1 MILSGW
7 GNFPKIDSSLTSL
20 YPKKPFITS
29 GNFRSYGDAAL
40 FENVYSNLKNN
51 RLISFDD
58 STGLLTCESGIL
70 LSEILDLFV
79 PKGWFLNV
87 SPGTKF
93 VTIGGALSSDVHGKN
108 HHKYG
113 CFSESVLSFKI
124 LLPNGEIKKCT
135 RQKNSDFFHATIGGM
150 GLTGLITEVSFYLKK
165 INSVWIKEKI
175 IKTENL
181 SETFEVFEEH
191 SSSEYSV
198 AWIDCLAKDKNIGK
212 SIIMLGEFD
221 NDGDLNYKI
230 KKSIPIPKKFPS
242 FILNSLS
249 IKIFN
254 KMYYHKNFSSMSVSR
269 ISIEKFFYPLDTL
282 KNWNRI
288 YGKNGFIQF
297 QFILP
302 KDFSYPVLT
311 NILKEIS
318 KKSLGSFL
326 AVLKLYGPS
335 NKNWLSFP
343 IEGYSLAMD
352 FKIQPKLFKFICEL
366 TDLVV
371 KNGGRVYLAKDALMN
386 LNQFNDSYP
395 NADLFREFR
404 IDNKLNLFY
413 NSIQSKRLNL

>member
-1 MILSGW
+1 
-7 GNFPKIDSSLTSL
+7 
-20 YPKKPFITS
+20 
-29 GNFRSYGDAAL
+29 
-40 FENVYSNLKNN
+40 
-51 RLISFDD
+51 
-58 STGLLTCESGIL
+58 
-70 LSEILDLFV
+70 
-79 PKGWFLNV
+79 
-87 SPGTKF
+87 
-93 VTIGGALSSDVHGKN
+93 
-108 HHKYG
+108 
-113 CFSESVLSFKI
+113 
-124 LLPNGEIKKCT
+124 
-135 RQKNSDFFHATIGGM
+135 M

-198 AWIDCLAKDKNIGK
+198 AWIDCLAKDRNIGR

-221 NDGDLNYKI
+221 NDGDLNYKR
-230 KKSIPIPKKFPS
+230 KKSISIPKKFPS

-254 KMYYHKNFSSMSVSR
+254 KMYYHKNFSSRSVSR

-404 IDNKLNLFY
+404 IDNKLNMFY